1 MIYLGI
7 DPGTATTGF
16 GIIKKAGVVATHSRG
31 TTSATNRSVTK
42 NVVAKS
48 KKQSEYEIIK
58 FGVIST
64 EPIDS
69 DADRLQILYEDL
81 VAIIK
86 KYQPAVVG
94 IEKLFFTNNQKTA
107 MTVSQA
113 RGVVLLA
120 CNQAKVPIL
129 EFTPLQVKNTLCGYG
144 KADKKQVQTM
154 VQRTFNLKNIPKPDD
169 AADALAIALCTSVW
183 KK

>member
-16 GIIKKAGVVATHSRG
+16 GVIKRTL
-31 TTSATNRSVTK
+31 N
-42 NVVAKS
+42 N
-48 KKQSEYEIIK
+48 KQEFEILD
-58 FGVIST
+58 FGVIETSKT
-64 EPIDS
+64 NSDS
-69 DADRLQILYEDL
+69 FRLKVLYDDITSL
-81 VAIIK
+81 VK
-86 KYQPAVVG
+86 KYAPDLIG
-94 IEKLFFTNNQKTA
+94 MEKLFFTKNQTTA

-113 RGVVLLA
+113 RGVALLA
-120 CNQAKVPIL
+120 CEQANISIL

-154 VQRTFNLKNIPKPDD
+154 VQKTFQLKHIPKPDD
-169 AADALAIALCTSVW
+169 AADALAIALCAGVW

>member
-16 GIIKKAGVVATHSRG
+16 GIIKKIVGS
-31 TTSATNRSVTK
+31 SKTK
-42 NVVAKS
+42 S
-48 KKQSEYEIIK
+48 QQEYEVVE

-64 EPIDS
+64 SKSDS
-69 DADRLQILYEDL
+69 DSERLQILFEDL
-81 VAIIK
+81 SAIIK
-86 KYQPAVVG
+86 KYKPNFVG
-94 IEKLFFTNNQKTA
+94 IEKLFFTNNQRTV

-113 RGVVLLA
+113 RGVALLA
-120 CNQAKVPIL
+120 LNQAKVPIL

-144 KADKKQVQTM
+144 KADKKQVQRM
-154 VQRTFNLKNIPKPDD
+154 VQQTFKLRSIPKPDD
-169 AADALAIALCTSVW
+169 AADALAIALCAAVW